1 MCEVKEK
8 KWGRCLDG
16 ITDSM
21 DMSLGQLWEVVK
33 GREAWLVQ
41 PMGSQRVRHEW
52 LNNKSNKAKV
62 TWEPMRSDSL
72 DSELSRGV
80 AEIGGFDLGY
90 NQG

>member
-1 MCEVKEK
+1 MCDVKEK

-16 ITDSM
+16 IIDSM

-52 LNNKSNKAKV
+52 LNNNSNKAKV
-62 TWEPMRSDSL
+62 TWEPMRSGSL

-80 AEIGGFDLGY
+80 AEIGGFDLGC